1 MLVKE
6 IILKSKDLDKEIIL
20 KFKDLNKSYDE
31 NENDFSIVQHLCFFD
46 TDGFYKNMPICEA
59 EMRL

>member
-31 NENDFSIVQHLCFFD
+31 NENDFSIV
-46 TDGFYKNMPICEA
+46 
-59 EMRL
+59 